1 MILPLTPHALFW
13 IGAAL
18 LLFLLV
24 AVFGPILTPFLLGG
38 VIAYLLDP
46 LVTRLH
52 RIGLTRGV
60 WSFLLIA
67 LLSVIVLGGVALLAP
82 VLAEQLRALIESAP
96 AIIERLRGYV
106 TERWPGW
113 LQGSAPP
120 QQSGESGQPGIS
132 GEVAGWAAGQLQAL
146 LSGGLALVNSLALLF
161 ITPVVAF
168 FLLKDWRR
176 LLSAVDSALPRQ
188 DADEVRS
195 IAREIDNT
203 LSAYL
208 RGQLTVMLLLSAFF
222 MVGMGVIGLNYGLV
236 IGLAAGLLSFIP
248 YVGAFV
254 GFVVSGAVAA
264 AQFWPDWAPIAAV
277 LGVFLVGQA
286 IEGNILTPK
295 IVGDNVH
302 LHPVWLI
309 FALLAFGY
317 AFGFAGLLIAVPAAA
332 VCGVLVRRALRTYF
346 RSEAYLSQDGI

>member
-1 MILPLTPHALFW
+1 
-13 IGAAL
+13 
-18 LLFLLV
+18 
-24 AVFGPILTPFLLGG
+24 
-38 VIAYLLDP
+38 
-46 LVTRLH
+46 
-52 RIGLTRGV
+52 
-60 WSFLLIA
+60 
-67 LLSVIVLGGVALLAP
+67 
-82 VLAEQLRALIESAP
+82 
-96 AIIERLRGYV
+96 
-106 TERWPGW
+106 
-113 LQGSAPP
+113 
-120 QQSGESGQPGIS
+120 
-132 GEVAGWAAGQLQAL
+132 
-146 LSGGLALVNSLALLF
+146 
-161 ITPVVAF
+161 
-168 FLLKDWRR
+168 
-176 LLSAVDSALPRQ
+176 
-188 DADEVRS
+188 
-195 IAREIDNT
+195 
-203 LSAYL
+203 
-208 RGQLTVMLLLSAFF
+208 MLLLSAFF